1 MKNSDR
7 NLVKQMIKNGRFN
20 AVADF
25 MPALIDAEA
34 KDMIKKM
41 GTKWACHKDNHVKR
55 LDVPLD
61 ILKTHQSRV
70 LRK

>member
-34 KDMIKKM
+34 KDMVKKM

-55 LDVPLD
+55 LDIPLD